1 MGNDNKIILTK
12 IETAF
17 SSLDQIQEIFSQNT
31 LADILYRDNDRGKR
45 VERFFNYCTSAKLL
59 SSHLL
64 GIFAAYFSGHID
76 EMANISS
83 LISMIQ
89 GNFNNH
95 LFLDASKL
103 DANHSSEHYATTIAS
118 VQNLDKSI
126 NRLKN
131 SLLNAARL

>member
-1 MGNDNKIILTK
+1 MNSEKQIILAK
-12 IETAF
+12 IEIAF
-17 SSLDQIQEIFSQNT
+17 SSLDQIQNIFST
-31 LADILYRDNDRGKR
+31 HTFADILYQDKDKNKR

-64 GIFAAYFSGHID
+64 GIFAAYFSDHID

-83 LISMIQ
+83 HISVIQ

-103 DANHSSEHYATTIAS
+103 DVNHSSEHYVTTIAS

-126 NRLKN
+126 NRLKD